1 MKKILRLV
9 ALLLLISLFVTP
21 MASCTSVRHPLR
33 YLKKATE
40 RTLDDSTV
48 GQIMQVLA
56 DTVDGGSLSFSFRGA
71 ENGFSAAEGTF
82 YFSPNADSLS
92 AVGSVTLGDKTYDGA
107 CFLNEKEFVFR
118 STAFLGSSVYGIPFD
133 TLEKDIAASIFRNNS
148 GTPYADPDVDDG
160 TAGDIRSFVS
170 SFFALYAAAGEMK
183 STADDT
189 LNLFLAALE
198 ARANTVYY
206 RKDGRIYMEVTAD
219 NGAISGALRDTR
231 NQLVNNRKFC
241 RKLREWAK
249 NYDEM
254 LSALNREVSD
264 TYTHKVEYFLTNDTE
279 LEKLCTAIDLA
290 PAFTVGVNA
299 TVRNLT
305 RKAEKLSVGLYREG
319 TAVWEFAFDVS
330 AKDAATLSVT
340 AAAVTRKLTLTGIEK
355 NRKTFSM
362 NYELSCRTALGE
374 TNTASGALSWD
385 RKTENYSLTIIRGDV
400 TRTVE
405 GAFSLSGKHW
415 ALSADRVKIGEE
427 EFPCGL
433 SIEAT
438 VGAKAPE
445 TPEYINF
452 FAVDGTRFSLT
463 ADILEPQ
470 KEQFKADME
479 RLSPTLSGTLESIWR
494 MFGLDGILPTIP
506 KATEEDAVTGK

>member
-1 MKKILRLV
+1 MKTFLRILALFLLV
-9 ALLLLISLFVTP
+9 SLFVTP
-21 MASCTSVRHPLR
+21 LASCTSVRHPLR
-33 YLKKATE
+33 YLRQATE
-40 RTLDDSTV
+40 RTLNDSTV

-56 DTVDGGSLSFSFRGA
+56 DTLDGGSFSFSFRGA
-71 ENGFSAAEGTF
+71 ENGLSAADGTL
-82 YFSPNADSLS
+82 YFSSDADRLS

-133 TLEKDIAASIFRNNS
+133 TMEKDIAASIFRNNS
-148 GTPYADPDVDDG
+148 GTLYADPDVDDG

-189 LNLFLAALE
+189 LDLFLAALE

-254 LSALNREVSD
+254 LSALNGEVSD
-264 TYTHKVEYFLTNDTE
+264 TYTHKVEYFLTNDTG
-279 LEKLCTAIDLA
+279 LEKLCTAIDLT

-319 TAVWEFAFDVS
+319 GAVWEFAFDVS
-330 AKDAATLSVT
+330 EKDAATLSLT
-340 AAAVTRKLTLTGIEK
+340 AKAITRKVVLTGIEK

-362 NYELSCRTALGE
+362 NYDLTCHTALGE
-374 TNTASGALSWD
+374 TNTVSGTLFWD

-415 ALSADRVKIGEE
+415 ALSADCVKIGEE
-427 EFPCGL
+427 ELSCGL
-433 SIEAT
+433 SVEAT
-438 VGAKAPE
+438 VGAKAPD
-445 TPEYINF
+445 TPEYTNF

-470 KEQFKADME
+470 MEQFKADME
-479 RLSPTLSGTLESIWR
+479 RLSPTFSGTLESIWR

-506 KATEEDAVTGK
+506 ETMDDTIFGE